1 MKKVINAMTAALG
14 VRSLGCGARCQIGSW
29 RWYLYHTI

>member
-14 VRSLGCGARCQIGSW
+14 IRSFCGGSRCQIGSW
-29 RWYLYHTI
+29 KWYLYHTI